1 MHTKEEEAVKRR
13 QHKEE
18 ERPEGRER
26 PESKGQE
33 EKGDARPLSLSLS
46 LSKKSRPTMSGRVS
60 GQGIAIKMQKS
71 RNIIYRDG
79 LKGFGPLARL
89 CEYCRQA

>member
-33 EKGDARPLSLSLS
+33 EKRRCSAS
-46 LSKKSRPTMSGRVS
+46 LSKKVTPHDEWAAGVGTSFSH
-60 GQGIAIKMQKS
+60 KMQRS
-71 RNIIYRDG
+71 RNIIYRAW
-79 LKGFGPLARL
+79 LKGIDQVL
-89 CEYCRQA
+89 

>member
-33 EKGDARPLSLSLS
+33 EKGDAPSPSL
-46 LSKKSRPTMSGRVS
+46 KKFTPHDEWAAGVGTSF
-60 GQGIAIKMQKS
+60 ALKMQKS

-79 LKGFGPLARL
+79 LKGFD
-89 CEYCRQA
+89 QVW

>member
-18 ERPEGRER
+18 ERPEGRKR

-33 EKGDARPLSLSLS
+33 GKKEMLALSL
-46 LSKKSRPTMSGRVS
+46 KKVTPHDEWAGVRTGF
-60 GQGIAIKMQKS
+60 ALKMQKS
-71 RNIIYRDG
+71 RNVIRRIA
-79 LKGFGPLARL
+79 LNSMTSAS
-89 CEYCRQA
+89 